1 MYGQYNKYGLCWYC
15 ELLRLNNL
23 NQYPSQSFLRHIFDC
38 LFVFETGLS
47 CFTHLFYLVI
57 LLCLT
62 QPLMFFFCNIDFDF
76 QSLNFMFGAEMVH
89 FNSCTSSFSLLIS
102 STSNWFS
109 MTLQADSPI
118 SAQSGCLFVAILKF
132 VQIIWWPE
140 LGFSW
145 GVQVR
150 FGYLPLHVPMHY
162 SFQVF

>member
-1 MYGQYNKYGLCWYC
+1 MGFIDIVSCCGCW
-15 ELLRLNNL
+15 LNNL
-23 NQYPSQSFLRHIFDC
+23 NQYPSQSFLRHIFAC
-38 LFVFETGLS
+38 LFVCFRDWSLMFHASILS
-47 CFTHLFYLVI
+47 CNFA
-57 LLCLT
+57 LLDT
-62 QPLMFFFCNIDFDF
+62 TSHVFFCNIDFDF

-109 MTLQADSPI
+109 MTLQADSPF